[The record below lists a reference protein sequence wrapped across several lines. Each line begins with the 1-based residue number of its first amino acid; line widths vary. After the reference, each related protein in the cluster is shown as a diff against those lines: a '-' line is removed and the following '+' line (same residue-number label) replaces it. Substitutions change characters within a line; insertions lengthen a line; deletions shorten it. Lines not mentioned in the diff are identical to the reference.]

1 MWIYAYRVQNKLRLT
16 THPAIWYFISLVFFV
31 LIMIHLKLCYI
42 VYVHWVT
49 KIRSVQFCVCCLGT
63 FGKWMVEHIVLR
75 KKDKVAEVMK
85 IVILKSS
92 LVRYKI
98 TTESTI
104 YFSKSM
110 TLYFPVPTSLKLVGG
125 IQSKNTA
132 TFTLS

>member
-1 MWIYAYRVQNKLRLT
+1 
-16 THPAIWYFISLVFFV
+16 
-31 LIMIHLKLCYI
+31 
-42 VYVHWVT
+42 
-49 KIRSVQFCVCCLGT
+49 
-63 FGKWMVEHIVLR
+63 MVEHIVLR
-75 KKDKVAEVMK
+75 KKDKLAEVMK

-132 TFTLS
+132 AFTLS

>member
-1 MWIYAYRVQNKLRLT
+1 
-16 THPAIWYFISLVFFV
+16 
-31 LIMIHLKLCYI
+31 
-42 VYVHWVT
+42 
-49 KIRSVQFCVCCLGT
+49 
-63 FGKWMVEHIVLR
+63 MVEHIVLR

-110 TLYFPVPTSLKLVGG
+110 TLYFPVPTSLKYYRELLVGG

-132 TFTLS
+132 AFTLS

>member
-1 MWIYAYRVQNKLRLT
+1 
-16 THPAIWYFISLVFFV
+16 
-31 LIMIHLKLCYI
+31 
-42 VYVHWVT
+42 
-49 KIRSVQFCVCCLGT
+49 
-63 FGKWMVEHIVLR
+63 MVEHIVLR
-75 KKDKVAEVMK
+75 KKDKVVEVMK

-125 IQSKNTA
+125 IQSKNTS